1 MRITESRLRRI
12 IRQVIS
18 ESYGM
23 SNELGSPDFVLN
35 MIDDVCR
42 DKGLHCQYP
51 SDYMYTSD
59 VVVRVGHS
67 LRDLKVLDFEALLDR
82 IRDCGSD
89 LGLCR
94 DLVEEEI
101 ENCCL

>member
-1 MRITESRLRRI
+1 MRITERRLRSI

-35 MIDDVCR
+35 MIDSVCR

-59 VVVRVGHS
+59 VVVRVGRS
-67 LRDLKVLDFEALLDR
+67 LKDLKVLDFETLLDN
-82 IRDCGSD
+82 IRDCGSN
-89 LGLCR
+89 LELCR

-101 ENCCL
+101 KRCCL